1 VATAAEERAATGVY
15 PVRGRADVVV
25 ARRAAQR
32 LGQRAG
38 LSARRA
44 TEIAIVVS
52 ELATNIVKYGVRGE
66 VALYWENSGENSG
79 ETSGEP
85 SGATGALVVV
95 AKDVGPRIRD
105 LETAIADGCD
115 DRGPIDPAEL
125 ARRGGLGTGL
135 GAVVRLADRF
145 ECRQDDGGKEITV
158 RFFR

>member
-1 VATAAEERAATGVY
+1 MASVSAEPAASVH

-32 LGQRAG
+32 LGLRVG
-38 LSARRA
+38 LSQRRA

-66 VALYWENSGENSG
+66 VAFAWLPGMPG
-79 ETSGEP
+79 RPDTF
-85 SGATGALVVV
+85 TVV
-95 AKDVGPRIRD
+95 AKDVGPPIRD
-105 LETAIADGCD
+105 LESALADGCD
-115 DRGPIDPAEL
+115 DQGPIDPALL
-125 ARRGGLGTGL
+125 AGRGGLGSGL

-145 ECRQDDGGKEITV
+145 ECRQDAGGKEITV

>member
-1 VATAAEERAATGVY
+1 MASTVEEPAVASVH

-32 LGQRAG
+32 LGLRVG
-38 LSARRA
+38 LSQRHA

-66 VALYWENSGENSG
+66 VAFTWLPGMPG
-79 ETSGEP
+79 TF
-85 SGATGALVVV
+85 TVV
-95 AKDVGPRIRD
+95 AKDVGPPIHD
-105 LETAIADGCD
+105 LESALADGCD
-115 DRGPIDPAEL
+115 DRGPIDPAL
-125 ARRGGLGTGL
+125 LPGRGGLGSGL

-145 ECRQDDGGKEITV
+145 ECRQDAGGKEITV

>member
-1 VATAAEERAATGVY
+1 MASASTEPAAASVH

-32 LGQRAG
+32 LGLKVG
-38 LSARRA
+38 LSPRRS

-66 VALYWENSGENSG
+66 VAFAWQ
-79 ETSGEP
+79 P
-85 SGATGALVVV
+85 AMTGAPGTFTVV
-95 AKDVGPRIRD
+95 AKDVGPPIRD
-105 LETAIADGCD
+105 LESALVDGCD
-115 DRGPIDPAEL
+115 DRGPIDPALL
-125 ARRGGLGTGL
+125 AGRGGLGSGL

-145 ECRQDDGGKEITV
+145 ECRQDAGGKEITV

>member
-1 VATAAEERAATGVY
+1 MASVSTTAAASVH

-32 LGQRAG
+32 LGLRVG
-38 LSARRA
+38 LSQRRA

-66 VALYWENSGENSG
+66 VAFLWEPGRPD
-79 ETSGEP
+79 TF
-85 SGATGALVVV
+85 TVV
-95 AKDVGPRIRD
+95 AKDVGPPIRD
-105 LETAIADGCD
+105 LESALLDGCD
-115 DRGPIDPAEL
+115 DQGPIDPALL
-125 ARRGGLGTGL
+125 AGRGGLGSGL

-145 ECRQDDGGKEITV
+145 ECRQDAGGKEITV

>member
-1 VATAAEERAATGVY
+1 VATAAEEQAATGVY
-15 PVRGRADVVV
+15 PVRGQADVVV

-32 LGQRAG
+32 IGQRAG
-38 LSARRA
+38 FSTRRA

-66 VALYWENSGENSG
+66 VALYWEKSGEQSGEQSG
-79 ETSGEP
+79 ET
-85 SGATGALVVV
+85 GAFVVV

-105 LETAIADGCD
+105 LETALADGCD
-115 DRGPIDPAEL
+115 DRGPIDPA
-125 ARRGGLGTGL
+125 ARAHRGGLGTGL

>member
-1 VATAAEERAATGVY
+1 VTSAVGEPAVSSVH

-32 LGQRAG
+32 LGLKVG
-38 LSARRA
+38 LSQRRA

-66 VALYWENSGENSG
+66 VALAWEPGTFS
-79 ETSGEP
+79 
-85 SGATGALVVV
+85 VV
-95 AKDVGPRIRD
+95 AKDVGPPIRD
-105 LETAIADGCD
+105 LESAIADGCD
-115 DRGPIDPAEL
+115 DRGPIDPALL
-125 ARRGGLGTGL
+125 AGRGGLGNGL

-145 ECRQDDGGKEITV
+145 ECRQDAGGKEITV

>member
-32 LGQRAG
+32 IGERAG
-38 LSARRA
+38 LSTRRA

-66 VALYWENSGENSG
+66 VALYWEQSG
-79 ETSGEP
+79 ETSGVN
-85 SGATGALVVV
+85 GAFVVV